1 VKAVAT
7 KKSSCTLCYSTK
19 IKEIYEVSDRA
30 YGGEEKYQL
39 NTCCACG
46 HTFLGHD
53 FSKEELA
60 SFYHETEYYGS
71 GVDFSVLLNLKKELL
86 QKRNLRAR
94 FIRSILKERFNYKFK
109 SSSDLRFLRTIIQVI
124 PKWFLYRFKPF
135 QVPDYKEN
143 GKLLEVGF
151 GNGGD
156 LCKFISLGWQVQGT
170 EMDRRLCEDVER
182 ELGIQA
188 ICHVDAEFP
197 FEDNS
202 FDVVYLNQV
211 LEHVSDPLEST
222 QEFHR
227 ILKPGG
233 QLIMTFPNFGC
244 LQRRFHKQNWRGIE
258 APRHL
263 NLFTKTTAKDL
274 LSKSGFKEIKAQSVC
289 LSAVDFFFSS
299 LPPTATSNQRVH
311 NSFWINKFTSSLV
324 SLLGPTLGMGETV
337 YVTAFKTRNY

>member
-1 VKAVAT
+1 MAT
-7 KKSSCTLCYSTK
+7 KKSSCTLCNSTT

-53 FSKEELA
+53 FSNEELA
-60 SFYHETEYYGS
+60 SFYHEEEYYGS
-71 GVDFSVLLNLKKELL
+71 GVDISALLNSKKEYL
-86 QKRNLRAR
+86 QKRSIRTS
-94 FIRSILKERFNYKFK
+94 FIRSILKEKFNYKFQA
-109 SSSDLRFLRTIIQVI
+109 SNDLRFIRPIIKVI

-135 QVPDYKEN
+135 QVPDYKKN

-156 LCKFISLGWQVQGT
+156 LCNFISLGWQVQGT
-170 EMDRRLCEDVER
+170 EMDKRLCEDVER
-182 ELGIQA
+182 KLGIKA
-188 ICHVDAEFP
+188 ICHVGAKFP
-197 FEDNS
+197 FEDDS

-211 LEHVSDPLEST
+211 LEHVSDPLRST
-222 QEFHR
+222 QEFYR

-244 LQRRFHKQNWRGIE
+244 LQRKFQKQNWRGIE

-263 NLFTKTTAKDL
+263 NLFTKATAKDL
-274 LSKSGFKEIKAQSVC
+274 LLKSKFKKIKAQGVC

-299 LPPTATSNQRVH
+299 LPPTATSNHRVH
-311 NSFWINKFTSSLV
+311 NSFWINKFTTSLV
-324 SLLGPTLGMGETV
+324 SLFGPTLGMGESI
-337 YVTAFKTRNY
+337 YVTAFKTWDN